1 LTGVFVEGNTMKR
14 NSQRVRVMEPMAAV
28 AAVLMLIAPAK
39 AQQPFDYFSNSR
51 SVVGLKDYDT
61 GVRIEPDNTFGGIQ
75 IKVGPELKPLA
86 ADCKKTL
93 LNGWM
98 PITVL
103 RTKEG
108 DVAYDTL
115 TWVSPLPSVKDWRRA
130 YDWPV
135 EGEKYLLWAMVKA
148 TNTGKRPV
156 EARAAIADKTFLWT
170 LAPGASAKGVL
181 RKPIGATG
189 HFDDDDADLWLAR
202 TMTYW
207 QNVRDKAPRIEVPDR
222 KVTDAF
228 WAALAYQL
236 ISNDR
241 GKFRPGEGFWDNYWM
256 RDAAYM
262 EVHYAEMG
270 MWDVVWKGFDYM
282 FGWQQADGSFDCA
295 YDGQQGPQFDGNGQ
309 AMWSI
314 WRCFRMSGDKQWM
327 TANYPR
333 LKRAADWIMNTRKK
347 PANKF
352 PGLLPNAPAD
362 GENLWDRQHHIVGY
376 DLWNLRGLLC
386 AADVAHSLGKT
397 ADAEAMLK
405 DAADYRKAID
415 EGHKKTGLAYFP
427 PSWEKD
433 GTPWGNTEPLWPTEL
448 FDPKDPRVAGTIN
461 FVHDGF
467 EGGFKEGLIQW
478 ERGMGII
485 HGYMGAFNIMSSL
498 RQGSFSEQA
507 VKDFYWYLLHTS
519 SAHAFAEL
527 IKYEKRY
534 ANNETIPHTWGGVNY
549 ALMLRHMLAD
559 ERGDELHLLSAV
571 PDWWL
576 EKGRQIRAER
586 LPTDFGEFSFV
597 ARGTDRGVE
606 VDVARP
612 ARSSPKRI
620 VLYLPKS
627 RPLAKAMEGVDVVVR
642 QDQKEK
648 WDYPKV
654 VSLYRKEKDPKSPE
668 PLAYEDSVLHESASR
683 ITARAEG
690 LADPERSVFHR
701 QVKVELI
708 PPDKKDRIRCTLDG
722 TDPTGK
728 SPPYS
733 GPLTVTETTTIKARC
748 ESGGRL
754 EGGIP
759 WSYTYQHQPFTVK
772 ADGLAK
778 IKVIGLFFGKT
789 ATVAFEPCVEG
800 GTIRYTLDPAPA
812 GSGPECSGVPSA
824 NSPAYAKPIVLDK
837 TTTVTARYFDA
848 VNKPL
853 GRIVQERYTLA
864 NVEENLTTGKPATAS
879 RHGSGEG
886 PELAVDGMVEVR
898 SAFDPTFWGSA
909 PYPQWW
915 MVDLEKT
922 ANLKEIHLYTYWGES
937 RYYQYTIEGSIDGKT
952 WVTLVD
958 ASGNTAVADE
968 NGYKHTF
975 KPTPARYVR
984 VNMLKNSANVGVHI
998 VELRAYEAR

>member
-1 LTGVFVEGNTMKR
+1 MRQT
-14 NSQRVRVMEPMAAV
+14 SQWVRVMGFIAAIS
-28 AAVLMLIAPAK
+28 AVLILVAPAK
-39 AQQPFDYFSNSR
+39 AEQPFDYFSNSR

-61 GVRIEPDNTFGGIQ
+61 GVRINPDNTFDGVQ
-75 IKVGPELKPLA
+75 IKVGPELKPIT

-108 DVAYDTL
+108 DVAYDSTI
-115 TWVSPLPSVKDWRRA
+115 WVSPLPTARDWRKA

-135 EGEKYLLWAMVKA
+135 DGEKYLLWVMVKA
-148 TNTGKRPV
+148 TNTGKQPV
-156 EARAAIADKTFLWT
+156 EAKASIADKTFTWA
-170 LAPGASAKGVL
+170 LAPGATARGVF
-181 RKPIGATG
+181 RKPIGAG
-189 HFDDDDADLWLAR
+189 GNFDDEDADLWLAR
-202 TMTYW
+202 TIQYW
-207 QNVRDKAPRIEVPDR
+207 QDIRDKAPRIEVPDQ

-282 FGWQQADGSFDCA
+282 FAWQQADGSFDCA
-295 YDGQQGPQFDGNGQ
+295 YDGQQGPQYDGNGQ

-314 WRCFRMSGDKQWM
+314 WRCFKMSDNKPWM

-333 LKRAADWIMNTRKK
+333 LKRAAEWIMKTRKK
-347 PANKF
+347 PENKL

-362 GENLWDRQHHIVGY
+362 GENLWDGQHHIVGY

-386 AADVAHSLGKT
+386 AAEVAQSLGKT
-397 ADAEAMLK
+397 EEAEEMLK

-415 EGHKKTGLAYFP
+415 EAHKKTGVAYFP

-433 GTPWGNTEPLWPTEL
+433 GTSWGNTETLWPMEL

-461 FVHDGF
+461 FVHDEF

-478 ERGMGII
+478 ERGKGII
-485 HGYMGAFNIMSSL
+485 HGYMGAFNIMSTI
-498 RQGSFSEQA
+498 RQGDYCEQA
-507 VKDFYWYLLHTS
+507 IKDFYWYLLHTS

-527 IKYEKRY
+527 IFYERRY
-534 ANNETIPHTWGGVNY
+534 ANNETIPHTWGSVNY
-549 ALMLRHMLAD
+549 ALMLRHMLVD

-576 EKGRQIRAER
+576 EKGREIRAER
-586 LPTDFGEFSFV
+586 VSTDFGEFSFV

-606 VDVARP
+606 VDIVKP
-612 ARSSPKRI
+612 ARTSPKRI

-627 RPLAKAMEGVDVVVR
+627 RPLVKAIEGVDVVVR
-642 QDQKEK
+642 ENQKEK

-654 VSLYRKEKDPKSPE
+654 VSLYRREKDPKSAE
-668 PLAYEDSVLHESASR
+668 PAPYEAFVLHESASR
-683 ITARAEG
+683 ITAKSEG
-690 LADPERSVFHR
+690 LADPEQAVFYGE
-701 QVKVELI
+701 VKVELI
-708 PPDKKDRIRCTLDG
+708 PPDKKDRIRYTLDG
-722 TDPTGK
+722 TDPTEK
-728 SPPYS
+728 SALYD
-733 GPLTVTETTTIKARC
+733 GPLKITDTTTVKARR
-748 ESGGRL
+748 EWGGKL

-759 WSYTYQHQPFTVK
+759 WSYTYQYQPFAVK
-772 ADGLAK
+772 VDGLAK
-778 IKVIGLFFGKT
+778 IKVPGLFFGKT
-789 ATVAFEPCVEG
+789 VAVAFEPSVKA

-812 GSGPECSGVPSA
+812 GSGPECSGVPVT
-824 NSPAYAKPIVLDK
+824 NSPAYAKPVVLDK
-837 TTTVTARYFDA
+837 TTTVTAQYFDA
-848 VNKPL
+848 ADKPL
-853 GRIVQERYTLA
+853 GRIFQEKYTLA

-879 RHGSGEG
+879 RTGSGEV
-886 PELAVDGMVEVR
+886 PEFAVDGMVEVK

-922 ANLKEIHLYTYWGES
+922 ANLKEIHLYTFWGDG
-937 RYYQYTIEGSIDGKT
+937 RYYQYTIEGSIDGEK
-952 WVTLVD
+952 WAVLVD
-958 ASGNTAVADE
+958 ASGNTAAADE
-968 NGYKHTF
+968 KGYKHTF
-975 KPTPARYVR
+975 KPTAARYIR
-984 VNMLKNSANVGVHI
+984 VNMLKNSNNQGVHI
-998 VELRAYEAR
+998 VEVRAYEAR